1 MLVFIF
7 FLSYKYLYLEQ
18 SIYLLTNKLSKLE
31 IEYNNPN
38 IYSNQSNSNIMKTAE
53 IIMNEIFTDDDNNS
67 CSIKSNIC
75 NSIIVN
81 DNVCAND
88 NVNGNGNVNGNANDN
103 GNVNANGNGNANGN
117 DKNNKTSIIQP
128 IHTDE
133 VQIINELFD
142 LKKDIDDKESIISG
156 TTGGGGIATK
166 KALMKLS
173 IDKLKSKCE
182 DRKLSTEG
190 TKNQLADRIIV
201 HDNSIEITDINDE

>member
-1 MLVFIF
+1 MLLFKLFSVQNIILYFSFIVMFVFIF

-18 SIYLLTNKLSKLE
+18 SIYLITNKLNKLE

-53 IIMNEIFTDDDNNS
+53 IIMNEIFTDDSNS
-67 CSIKSNIC
+67 CTIKSNVC
-75 NSIIVN
+75 NTN
-81 DNVCAND
+81 DITNTNITND
-88 NVNGNGNVNGNANDN
+88 TNTNDTN
-103 GNVNANGNGNANGN
+103 TN
-117 DKNNKTSIIQP
+117 DIKSSVIQP
-128 IHTDE
+128 IHTDDI
-133 VQIINELFD
+133 QIVNEIFD

-173 IDKLKSKCE
+173 IDKLKAKCE
-182 DRKLSTEG
+182 DRKISTEG

-201 HDNSIEITDINDE
+201 HDNSIEITDITDE